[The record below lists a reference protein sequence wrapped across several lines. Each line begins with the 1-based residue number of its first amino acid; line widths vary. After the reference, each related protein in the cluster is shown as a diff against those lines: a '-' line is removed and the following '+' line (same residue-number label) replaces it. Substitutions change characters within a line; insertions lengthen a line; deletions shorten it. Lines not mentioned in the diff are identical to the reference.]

1 MVNVFQIE
9 ESDLEILMLSLR
21 LVCKNNEEDKAN

>member
-9 ESDLEILMLSLR
+9 ESNLEILMLSLR